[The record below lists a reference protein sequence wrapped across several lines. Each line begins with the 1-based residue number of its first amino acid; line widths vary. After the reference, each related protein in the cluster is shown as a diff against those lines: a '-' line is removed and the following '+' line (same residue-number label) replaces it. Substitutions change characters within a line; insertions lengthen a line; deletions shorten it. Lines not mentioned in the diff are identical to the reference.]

1 MEKAGQTEGRL
12 LLLLRGRLKITDE
25 QMAAA
30 MGVAGGG
37 SAGGEAAAAVE
48 KPKEK
53 DAFSIKIS
61 AAVDAKAKIKVIKEV
76 RAITGLGLKEAKE
89 LVEKAPVVVKEGVKK
104 EDAENFKKILVESGA
119 QIELV

>member
-1 MEKAGQTEGRL
+1 MKPHRFIRL
-12 LLLLRGRLKITDE
+12 LSVPLLFIVCPLSS
-25 QMAAA
+25 
-30 MGVAGGG
+30 AGSGG
-37 SAGGEAAAAVE
+37 SAGGEGAAAAAE

-53 DAFSIKIS
+53 DAFTIKIS